1 MKNKIKK
8 SGVVYLSRI
17 PPYMKP
23 EKLKSLLSKYCKINR
38 IYIVPED
45 ESCYRR
51 RVKKGG
57 NRNRKYVEGWIEFV
71 DKNKAKIICERLNNQ
86 PIGGKK
92 RNYYHDDLWNMKY
105 LKGFKWTHLT
115 EKMSIFYN

>member
-17 PPYMKP
+17 APYMKP
-23 EKLKSLLSKYCKINR
+23 EKLKSLLEQYGKINR
-38 IYIVPED
+38 MYIVPED
-45 ESCYRR
+45 ASAYRR

-57 NRNRKYVEGWIEFV
+57 NRNKKYVEGWIEFV
-71 DKNKAKIICERLNNQ
+71 DKKKAKLIAENLNNRE
-86 PIGGKK
+86 IGGKK
-92 RNYYHDDLWNMKY
+92 RSYYHDDIWNMKY

-115 EKMSIFYN
+115 EKISIKI